1 MKDKMDLRD
10 FKVITAIVL
19 VFLVIFNL
27 FIAIQLTNV
36 TKTVRELAEVY
47 DAEHTELVDKP
58 GELLTKATDIQ
69 EVQLK
74 LSALYTRLT
83 SENRQMTLQL
93 GVASNDDSDT
103 DEDGVRTGFAVYNT
117 NKEFIMQDTEGF
129 TEMFMAGGNTLV
141 FSDGVGY
148 GADLSYIDQLGKVI
162 EMLESGDAVVSEEDG
177 SRYGVEGVTEY
188 AIDVR
193 GYDNIKKIYSVLGDD
208 IATDIVDGMHEQYK
222 NINFA
227 ETPLG
232 AASADVANFRY
243 NIIIKDGD
251 IISFGNYVYF
261 GTERADWLKCF
272 FNWQVATIAS
282 MDDWEINPDFY
293 SYDYT
298 KLKDDNAKAI
308 ISMMDKQM
316 SALAGMLTGE
326 TVDTTLNP
334 DAKLNSENYNSS
346 DETTSS
352 GSGEADSHDGY
363 NHDDAASS
371 GETAGS
377 GSGSGSDEHKDDA
390 SSENG

>member
-93 GVASNDDSDT
+93 GVASNEDSDT
-103 DEDGVRTGFAVYNT
+103 DENGVRTGFAVYNT

-129 TEMFMAGGNTLV
+129 TEMFMTGGNTLV
-141 FSDGVGY
+141 FSNGVGY
-148 GADLSYIDQLGKVI
+148 GADLSYIEQLGKVI
-162 EMLESGDAVVSEEDG
+162 DMLESGDAVVSEEDG

-193 GYDNIKKIYSVLGDD
+193 GYDNIKKIYSSLGDD
-208 IATDIVDGMHEQYK
+208 IATDIVDGMHEQYN

-298 KLKDDNAKAI
+298 KLKDDNAKTI

-334 DAKLNSENYNSS
+334 DAKLNSENSNSS

-352 GSGEADSHDGY
+352 GSGDVTGADKTDNGASSGEDDSHDG
-363 NHDDAASS
+363 HD
-371 GETAGS
+371 
-377 GSGSGSDEHKDDA
+377 HNDDA

>member
-93 GVASNDDSDT
+93 GVASNSDSDT

-298 KLKDDNAKAI
+298 KLKDDNAKTI
-308 ISMMDKQM
+308 IGMMDKQM

-334 DAKLNSENYNSS
+334 DAKLNSENSNSS

-352 GSGEADSHDGY
+352 GSGEADSHDGH
-363 NHDDAASS
+363 NHDDASS
-371 GETAGS
+371 GENTGS
-377 GSGSGSDEHKDDA
+377 GADSDEHKDDT

>member
-1 MKDKMDLRD
+1 MKDKMDFRD

-93 GVASNDDSDT
+93 GVASDKNSDT

-298 KLKDDNAKAI
+298 KLKDDNAKTI
-308 ISMMDKQM
+308 IGMMDKQM

-334 DAKLNSENYNSS
+334 DAKLNSENSNSS

-352 GSGEADSHDGY
+352 VSGEADSHDGH
-363 NHDDAASS
+363 NHDDASS
-371 GETAGS
+371 GENTGS
-377 GSGSGSDEHKDDA
+377 GADSGEHKDDT

>member
-1 MKDKMDLRD
+1 MKDKMDLKD

-47 DAEHTELVDKP
+47 DAEHTELIDKP

-93 GVASNDDSDT
+93 GVASDKNSDT
-103 DEDGVRTGFAVYNT
+103 DENGVRTGFAVYNT

-193 GYDNIKKIYSVLGDD
+193 GYDNIKKIYSSLGDD
-208 IATDIVDGMHEQYK
+208 IATDIVDGMHEQYN

-261 GTERADWLKCF
+261 GTERADWLMCF
-272 FNWQVATIAS
+272 FNWQVATIAA

-298 KLKDDNAKAI
+298 KLKDDNAKTI
-308 ISMMDKQM
+308 IGMMDKQM

-334 DAKLNSENYNSS
+334 DAKLNSENSNSS
-346 DETTSS
+346 DETASS
-352 GSGEADSHDGY
+352 GSGETDSHEGHNHNDG
-363 NHDDAASS
+363 ASS
-371 GETAGS
+371 GEAAGPGS
-377 GSGSGSDEHKDDA
+377 GSGEHKDDA

>member
-1 MKDKMDLRD
+1 MKDKMDMRD
-10 FKVITAIVL
+10 FKVITAIVM

-58 GELLTKATDIQ
+58 GDLLTKATDIQ

-93 GVASNDDSDT
+93 GVASDKDSDT
-103 DEDGVRTGFAVYNT
+103 DENGVRTGFAVYNT
-117 NKEFIMQDTEGF
+117 NKEFIMQDTDGF
-129 TEMFMAGGNTLV
+129 TEMFMTGGNTLV

-148 GADLSYIDQLGKVI
+148 GADLSYIEQLGKVI

-193 GYDNIKKIYSVLGDD
+193 GYDNIKKIYSSLGDD
-208 IATDIVDGMHEQYK
+208 IATDIVDGMHEQYN

-282 MDDWEINPDFY
+282 MDDWSINPDFY

-298 KLKDDNAKAI
+298 KLKDDNAKTI
-308 ISMMDKQM
+308 IGMMDKQM

-334 DAKLNSENYNSS
+334 DARLNSENSNST
-346 DETTSS
+346 DENTNS
-352 GSGEADSHDGY
+352 GSGEADKTDNG
-363 NHDDAASS
+363 ASS
-371 GETAGS
+371 GEHDSHDGH
-377 GSGSGSDEHKDDA
+377 DHNDDA

>member
-1 MKDKMDLRD
+1 MKDKMSMRD

-36 TKTVRELAEVY
+36 TKTVRTLAEAY
-47 DAEHTELVDKP
+47 DSEHTELIDKP
-58 GELLTKATDIQ
+58 GELLTNATDIQ

-83 SENRQMTLQL
+83 SENRSMTLQL
-93 GVASNDDSDT
+93 GVASDTGVDT
-103 DEDGVRTGFAVYNT
+103 DKDGVLTGFAVYNT
-117 NKEFIMQDTEGF
+117 NKEFIMQDTAGF
-129 TEMFMAGGNTLV
+129 TEMFMTGGNTLV

-148 GADLSYIDQLGKVI
+148 GADLSYVEQLGRAI

-188 AIDVR
+188 AIDIR
-193 GYDNIKKIYSVLGDD
+193 GYDNIKKIYSILGDD
-208 IATDIVDGMHEQYK
+208 VASDIVDAMHEQYN

-272 FNWQVATIAS
+272 FNWQVATISS
-282 MDDWEINPDFY
+282 MDEWKIDHEFY
-293 SYDYT
+293 SYDYN
-298 KLKDDNAKAI
+298 KLKDDNAKTI

-316 SALAGMLTGE
+316 SSLAGLLTGE
-326 TVDTTLNP
+326 HVDTTLNP
-334 DAKLNSENYNSS
+334 EAKLNSENSNSS
-346 DETTSS
+346 DEHSS
-352 GSGEADSHDGY
+352 SDG
-363 NHDDAASS
+363 HSS
-371 GETAGS
+371 
-377 GSGSGSDEHKDDA
+377 SDEHS

>member
-93 GVASNDDSDT
+93 GVASNSDSDT

-298 KLKDDNAKAI
+298 KLKDDNAKTI
-308 ISMMDKQM
+308 IGMMDKQM

-352 GSGEADSHDGY
+352 GSGEADSHDGH
-363 NHDDAASS
+363 NHDDASS
-371 GETAGS
+371 GEADSS
-377 GSGSGSDEHKDDA
+377 GSDSDEHKDDT

>member
-298 KLKDDNAKAI
+298 KLKDDNAKTI

-316 SALAGMLTGE
+316 STLAGMLTGE

-334 DAKLNSENYNSS
+334 DAKLNSENSNSS

-352 GSGEADSHDGY
+352 GSGEADSHAWH
-363 NHDDAASS
+363 NHDDASS
-371 GETAGS
+371 GEADS
-377 GSGSGSDEHKDDA
+377 SDADEHKDDT

>member
-93 GVASNDDSDT
+93 GVASNSDSDT

-282 MDDWEINPDFY
+282 MDDWEINHDFY

-334 DAKLNSENYNSS
+334 DAKLNSENSNSS

-352 GSGEADSHDGY
+352 GSGEADSHDGH
-363 NHDDAASS
+363 NHDDASS
-371 GETAGS
+371 GENTGS
-377 GSGSGSDEHKDDA
+377 GADSDEHKDDA

>member
-1 MKDKMDLRD
+1 MKDKMDFRD

-93 GVASNDDSDT
+93 GVASNSDSDT

-298 KLKDDNAKAI
+298 KLKDDNAKTI

-334 DAKLNSENYNSS
+334 DAKLNSENSNSS

-352 GSGEADSHDGY
+352 ASGEADSHDGH
-363 NHDDAASS
+363 NHNDASS
-371 GETAGS
+371 GEADS
-377 GSGSGSDEHKDDA
+377 SDANEHKDDA

>member
-103 DEDGVRTGFAVYNT
+103 DENGVRTGFAVYNT
-117 NKEFIMQDTEGF
+117 NKEFIMQDTDGF
-129 TEMFMAGGNTLV
+129 TEMFMTGGNTLV

-298 KLKDDNAKAI
+298 KLKDDNAKTI
-308 ISMMDKQM
+308 IGMMDKQM

-334 DAKLNSENYNSS
+334 DAKLNSENSNSS

-352 GSGEADSHDGY
+352 GSGEADSHDGH
-363 NHDDAASS
+363 NHDDASS
-371 GETAGS
+371 DENTGS
-377 GSGSGSDEHKDDA
+377 DSDEHKDGT

>member
-1 MKDKMDLRD
+1 MKDKMDLKD

-103 DEDGVRTGFAVYNT
+103 DENGVRTGFAVYNT

-129 TEMFMAGGNTLV
+129 TEMFMTGGNTLV

-193 GYDNIKKIYSVLGDD
+193 GYDNIKKIYSSLGDD

-282 MDDWEINPDFY
+282 MDGWEINPDFY

-298 KLKDDNAKAI
+298 KLKDDNAKTI
-308 ISMMDKQM
+308 IGMMDKQM

-334 DAKLNSENYNSS
+334 DAKLNSENSNSS

-352 GSGEADSHDGY
+352 GSGEADSHDGH
-363 NHDDAASS
+363 NHNDASS
-371 GETAGS
+371 GEADS
-377 GSGSGSDEHKDDA
+377 SDSGSDEHKDDA

>member
-93 GVASNDDSDT
+93 GVASDKDSDT
-103 DEDGVRTGFAVYNT
+103 DENGVRTGFAVYNT

-129 TEMFMAGGNTLV
+129 TEMFMTGGNTLV

-193 GYDNIKKIYSVLGDD
+193 GYDNIKKIYSGLGDD
-208 IATDIVDGMHEQYK
+208 IATDIVDGLHEQYN

-272 FNWQVATIAS
+272 FNWQVATIAH
-282 MDDWEINPDFY
+282 MDAWEINPDFY

-298 KLKDDNAKAI
+298 KLKDDNAKTI
-308 ISMMDKQM
+308 IGMMDKQM

-334 DAKLNSENYNSS
+334 DAKLNSENSNGS
-346 DETTSS
+346 DETASS
-352 GSGEADSHDGY
+352 GSGEADSHAGH
-363 NHDDAASS
+363 NHDDASS
-371 GETAGS
+371 GEADS
-377 GSGSGSDEHKDDA
+377 SGSDSAEHKDDT

>member
-1 MKDKMDLRD
+1 MKDKMDMRD

-93 GVASNDDSDT
+93 GVASDKDSDT
-103 DEDGVRTGFAVYNT
+103 DENGVRTGFAVYNT

-148 GADLSYIDQLGKVI
+148 GADLSYMDQLGKVI

-193 GYDNIKKIYSVLGDD
+193 GYDNIKKIYSGLGDD
-208 IATDIVDGMHEQYK
+208 IATDIIDGLHEQYN

-282 MDDWEINPDFY
+282 MDAWEINPDFY

-298 KLKDDNAKAI
+298 KLKDDNAKTI
-308 ISMMDKQM
+308 IGMMDKQM

-334 DAKLNSENYNSS
+334 DAKLNSENSNSS

-352 GSGEADSHDGY
+352 GSGEANSHDGH
-363 NHDDAASS
+363 NHGDDTSS
-371 GETAGS
+371 GEAAGS
-377 GSGSGSDEHKDDA
+377 GSDSGSDEHKDDA

>member
-103 DEDGVRTGFAVYNT
+103 DENGVRTGFAVYNT

-129 TEMFMAGGNTLV
+129 TEMFMTGGNTLV

-298 KLKDDNAKAI
+298 KLKDDNAKTI

-334 DAKLNSENYNSS
+334 DAKLNSENSNSS
-346 DETTSS
+346 DETASS
-352 GSGEADSHDGY
+352 GSGGADSHDGH
-363 NHDDAASS
+363 NHNDDASS
-371 GETAGS
+371 DENT

>member
-93 GVASNDDSDT
+93 GVASNEDSDT
-103 DEDGVRTGFAVYNT
+103 DENGVRTGFAVYNT

-129 TEMFMAGGNTLV
+129 TEMFMTGGNTLV

-148 GADLSYIDQLGKVI
+148 GADLSYIEQIGKVI

-193 GYDNIKKIYSVLGDD
+193 GYDNIKKIYSSLGDD
-208 IATDIVDGMHEQYK
+208 IATAIVDGMHEQYN

-298 KLKDDNAKAI
+298 KLKDDNAKTI
-308 ISMMDKQM
+308 IGMMDKQM

-334 DAKLNSENYNSS
+334 DAKLNSENSNSS
-346 DETTSS
+346 DETTGS
-352 GSGEADSHDGY
+352 GSGDSHDEHDGHNHNAASSGEADS
-363 NHDDAASS
+363 
-371 GETAGS
+371 
-377 GSGSGSDEHKDDA
+377 SGSDEHKDDA

>member
-208 IATDIVDGMHEQYK
+208 IATDIVDGMHEQYN

-298 KLKDDNAKAI
+298 KLKDDNAKTI

-352 GSGEADSHDGY
+352 ASGEADSHDGH
-363 NHDDAASS
+363 NHDDASS
-371 GETAGS
+371 GENTGS
-377 GSGSGSDEHKDDA
+377 GADSDEHKDAA